1 MKLIDLIIYP
11 KIRKSGKPP
20 MLADKK
26 EAKRI
31 IEHLERISSN
41 FGTEIEYKDG
51 IGYVKLN

>member
-1 MKLIDLIIYP
+1 MKLINLKIYP

-20 MLADKK
+20 MLANKK
-26 EAKRI
+26 ESKLI

-41 FGTEIEYKDG
+41 YGTEIEYKDG